1 MNNKESDILLKS
13 YEIYRSGLIEEDKA
27 FTSRTG
33 NLLTFNSILT
43 IAFIGI
49 FNKGADQNLLLIL
62 SIPIFAI
69 ILSIFWMWLGS
80 RTWLSF
86 CYYFEQIKKK
96 EEELKA
102 YEFIDYSK
110 TRIDFWKSH
119 KKGVLK
125 LISIFG
131 GANKLFCFCIPRLI
145 FMFWTVFASIVIW
158 GKVNCLFKIID
169 IAIIISILII
179 SLIIEFQAKAE
190 TKLKNE

>member
-1 MNNKESDILLKS
+1 MDNEESKTLFKS
-13 YEIYRSGLIEEDKA
+13 YEIYRSGLTEEDKA

-33 NLLTFNSILT
+33 NLLTFNSILI

-49 FNKGADQNLLLIL
+49 LNKEANQNILLIL

-96 EEELKA
+96 EEELNANK
-102 YEFIDYSK
+102 FIDYSK
-110 TRIDFWKSH
+110 TRIDFWNCH

-125 LISIFG
+125 FISIFG
-131 GANKLFCFCIPRLI
+131 GANKLFCFYIPRLVFI
-145 FMFWTVFASIVIW
+145 FWTVFASIVIW
-158 GKVNCLFKIID
+158 RKVSCLFKIID
-169 IAIIISILII
+169 VAISISILIL
-179 SLIIEFQAKAE
+179 SFIIEFQAKAE
-190 TKLKNE
+190 TKI

>member
-1 MNNKESDILLKS
+1 MDNEESRILLKS

-49 FNKGADQNLLLIL
+49 LNKEADQNLPLIL

-96 EEELKA
+96 EESNENK
-102 YEFIDYSK
+102 FIDYSK
-110 TRIDFWKSH
+110 TRIDFWNCH

-125 LISIFG
+125 FISILG

-145 FMFWTVFASIVIW
+145 FIFWTVFASIVIW
-158 GKVNCLFKIID
+158 GKVSCLFKIID
-169 IAIIISILII
+169 VAISISILII
-179 SLIIEFQAKAE
+179 SFIIEFQAKAE
-190 TKLKNE
+190 TKI